1 MLWSSVNILLTF
13 LNGSLVQ
20 KESTIDVYL
29 YIFLNLNL
37 LAVMESFQAKQAT
50 ILMTTFTKKR
60 CWIFSRAMSHI
71 CANDKPTGKHRYS
84 LR

>member
-37 LAVMESFQAKQAT
+37 LAVMENFQAKQAT
-50 ILMTTFTKKR
+50 FL
-60 CWIFSRAMSHI
+60 
-71 CANDKPTGKHRYS
+71 
-84 LR
+84 

>member
-37 LAVMESFQAKQAT
+37 LAVMENFQAKQAT
-50 ILMTTFTKKR
+50 ILMTTFTK
-60 CWIFSRAMSHI
+60 
-71 CANDKPTGKHRYS
+71 
-84 LR
+84 